1 MKDKI
6 TSTNVLKINLIKM
19 QKPESKMETTFFIRE
34 NKNNVRREI
43 ETQLIE

>member
-6 TSTNVLKINLIKM
+6 TCTNVLKINLIKM
-19 QKPESKMETTFFIRE
+19 QKHESKIETTSFMRQ

-43 ETQLIE
+43 ETQWIE